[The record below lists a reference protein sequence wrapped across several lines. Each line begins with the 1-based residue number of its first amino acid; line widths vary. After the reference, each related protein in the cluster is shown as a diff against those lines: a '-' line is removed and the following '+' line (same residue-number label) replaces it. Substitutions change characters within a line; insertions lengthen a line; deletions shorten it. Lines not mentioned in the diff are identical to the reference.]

1 MSEPKVALFYGDPY
15 QCGQALTAREA
26 ALGVD
31 GPIERITRFGD
42 ELDIKAFS
50 IELSS
55 GSLFASRRH
64 FLLRHAEAVNPLRA
78 LYPIIEHPFPAGTYL
93 TLISATAKGIE
104 TLRKR
109 VQKLG
114 KVQGFSSPRGQS
126 LHRAVKSILDQY
138 GVRVP
143 PETVAVLA
151 ARTGGDLMMVDTEAK
166 KLATYTR
173 SHELTPEALSTLTY
187 SGGEESVYPFIDRI
201 GERNQRG
208 ALSALTELHVNP
220 SRTFSVLLYHVTRL
234 LTAHMLSDAGLA
246 LNEIATLIGTP
257 EWLARRIVPQAQNYT
272 HQELAAALALGIKL
286 DQKSKHGDVRPED
299 ALLQLTLAITSRRSS
314 P

>member
-1 MSEPKVALFYGDPY
+1 MSEPKVVLFYGDPY
-15 QCGQALTAREA
+15 QCEQALTAREA

-31 GPIERITRFGD
+31 GPTERITRFGD
-42 ELDIKAFS
+42 ELDTKALG
-50 IELSS
+50 IEISS
-55 GSLFASRRH
+55 GSLFSSRRH

-126 LHRAVKSILDQY
+126 LRRAVKSILDQY

-143 PETVAVLA
+143 SETVAALA
-151 ARTGGDLMMVDTEAK
+151 AHTGGDLMMVNAEAK
-166 KLATYTR
+166 KLATYAR
-173 SHELTPEALSTLTY
+173 SHELTTKALSALAY

-201 GERNQRG
+201 GERNRRG
-208 ALSALTELHVNP
+208 ALSVLAGLHVDP
-220 SRTFSVLLYHVTRL
+220 SRIFSVLLYHLTRL
-234 LTAHMLSDAGLA
+234 LTAHMLSDVGLA
-246 LNEIATLIGTP
+246 SNEVATLIGIP

-272 HQELAAALALGIKL
+272 QQELAAALALGIKL
-286 DQKSKHGDVRPED
+286 DQESKHGDVRPED
-299 ALLQLTLAITSRRSS
+299 ALLQLTLAVTSHRS
-314 P
+314 